1 MESTLDLGSSFARA
15 ASALEN
21 AVLDLLAGGWED
33 GPRRLARGMATAL
46 RQVARDAGCW
56 DCEGPLR
63 ALESL
68 LALSPPEVAQE
79 TVVLPPNDSGLVE
92 RTLRD
97 DPIIGRV
104 LFTDGIVRPVF
115 LDNGGNQYA
124 IDRDGHTRCYGAWL
138 RPEDAEA
145 DAPLAVGEPRDRR

>member
-1 MESTLDLGSSFARA
+1 MGSTLDFGSSFAK
-15 ASALEN
+15 ASWALEG

-68 LALSPPEVAQE
+68 LALSPPEVAPIRQAVAE
-79 TVVLPPNDSGLVE
+79 KLLE
-92 RTLRD
+92 FLRLLRKT
-97 DPIIGRV
+97 P
-104 LFTDGIVRPVF
+104 
-115 LDNGGNQYA
+115 A
-124 IDRDGHTRCYGAWL
+124 TRSA
-138 RPEDAEA
+138 
-145 DAPLAVGEPRDRR
+145 